1 MLCKPEAVGN
11 EMIRSRLS
19 VFLCFIGLTMMPW
32 AASEGSEPLDGV
44 PGRDTPGE
52 LTEAWLRF
60 HEAGLC
66 QGVDA
71 VFTFTKD
78 GMSVRGLIEDER
90 SAQKFGEMLTP
101 LRRSY
106 KIELTLAKPPLE
118 LKPEDREEA
127 GDDRSDPP
135 ASLWENYELRSFFG
149 DPVARAREGE
159 GFEEGAQFNLPP
171 SALLKQRLLIYAEQ
185 TLALSRKM
193 ERFAKDLPVLT
204 RAALDPGMAPALRL
218 QAKTVCLAH
227 LQYLE
232 RAIGKLNGNLEA
244 AFPRPPKKERP
255 AQPGGPALSL
265 KTPVD
270 YADYISGLARDA
282 AQRVYRFIHPEP
294 DHYSVSLDELR
305 RPGLL
310 DSFKTLQKAD
320 QGYQTAMAKAR

>member
-1 MLCKPEAVGN
+1 
-11 EMIRSRLS
+11 MIRSRLS
-19 VFLCFIGLTMMPW
+19 VFLCFIGVTMMPW
-32 AASEGSEPLDGV
+32 AASEDSEPLDGV

-52 LTEAWLRF
+52 LTAAWLRF

-71 VFTFTKD
+71 VFVFAKD

-90 SAQKFGEMLTP
+90 SAQKFGEMLAP

-106 KIELTLAKPPLE
+106 KIELTLAKPPVE
-118 LKPEDREEA
+118 GKPEDKDAAR
-127 GDDRSDPP
+127 DDKSDPP

-149 DPVARAREGE
+149 DPTARARERE
-159 GFEEGAQFNLPP
+159 GFEEGSQFNLPP
-171 SALLKQRLLIYAEQ
+171 SVLLKQRLLIYAEQ
-185 TLALSRKM
+185 TLAWSRKM
-193 ERFAKDLPVLT
+193 ERFAKDLPVLA
-204 RAALDPGMAPALRL
+204 RAALDPGMAPALRM

-227 LQYLE
+227 LQYLG

-255 AQPGGPALSL
+255 AQPESPALSL
-265 KTPVD
+265 KKPVD
-270 YADYISGLARDA
+270 CADHISDLAQDA
-282 AQRVYRFIHPEP
+282 AKRVYQFIYPDP

-320 QGYQTAMAKAR
+320 QECQTAIADAR